1 MKRYNKAFTLVELIV
16 GITISMILMFSVSIF
31 VSNGIKNITSQK
43 IIIENDAKTKQFTKS
58 LYEILN
64 IADKNFTSYNFWTTW
79 ILLKVNKNFD
89 KWGFVF
95 IWSGSFDKLYCS
107 SWSESEITSHIYLKT
122 FIPFEWLGWDIF
134 SWKSYDN
141 STVFT
146 NMFSW
151 TLNSY
156 NKLVWPTDI
165 TFNWTKGYVSDTLG
179 HSIYKFTSPSLTNF
193 IKITWKEVFWNEFS
207 DWDSWTWI
215 FLNNPTWLSY
225 ATIWSTGYLFIS
237 DTLNDRILYQNL
249 SNNKIYKLLWRE
261 DWLKEPTGI
270 YYVDAEKTL
279 YIANSG
285 KKQILAYSSS
295 WSFVDNVNINFTPK
309 NDIKD
314 VNNFVFSFYYGTG
327 SSIPNITWPSSTWSI
342 SFTNIL
348 AWEDAIKITT
358 NSLTY
363 HLIDFTN
370 PPISELLCWVW
381 LYPRYLFIWPNPIKC
396 TKASSW
402 IIWNYRYQV
411 FTWGENYNIKINNI
425 TGPDFWNSWSYYI
438 WLNLLSWSTIKKSYY
453 FPYFSKTDND
463 IFTKSDN
470 ILKVLTWWLG
480 YPTGLYATWSNLI
493 YNDFLTRKKIEIT
506 KTWSYV
512 ISTNLSVYD
521 FSKIKNNIL
530 DTVLN
535 NPVENY
541 SINTVD
547 NLVNV
552 YVNYYKNYSCYNL
565 DENTWKTKEL
575 ILKKSLK

>member
-107 SWSESEITSHIYLKT
+107 SWSDSEITSHIYLKT

-134 SWKSYDN
+134 SLKSYN
-141 STVFT
+141 NWTVST

-151 TLNSY
+151 TINS
-156 NKLVWPTDI
+156 NKNLVWPTDLI
-165 TFNWTKGYVSDTLG
+165 DNWWIWFVSDTLW
-179 HSIYKFTSPSLTNF
+179 HSIYKFNYTALTNF
-193 IKITWKEVFWNEFS
+193 TKITWKEVFWNEFS

-225 ATIWSTGYLFIS
+225 AIIWSTGYLFIS

-285 KKQILAYSSS
+285 KKQILSYSSS

-314 VNNFVFSFYYGTG
+314 INNLVFSFHYGSW
-327 SSIPNITWPSSTWSI
+327 SSIPDITWPSSTWSI

-381 LYPRYLFIWPNPIKC
+381 YLFSWPNPIKC
-396 TKASSW
+396 TQTNSW
-402 IIWNYRYQV
+402 IIWSYRYQT
-411 FTWGENYNIKINNI
+411 FTWWENYNIIINNI
-425 TGPDFWNSWSYYI
+425 TGPDFWNSGSYYI
-438 WLNLLSWSTIKKSYY
+438 WLNLLSWSTVKKSYY
-453 FPYFSKTDND
+453 FHYFSKTDND

-470 ILKVLTWWLG
+470 ILRILTWWLG
-480 YPTGLYATWSNLI
+480 YPTGLFANWSNLVF
-493 YNDFLTRKKIEIT
+493 NDFLQRKKIEIT

-512 ISTNLSVYD
+512 TSTNLSAYD

-541 SINTVD
+541 SINIVD

-565 DENTWKTKEL
+565 DENAWKTKEL